1 MEKLNLQT
9 VDMVNLRINN
19 IPCRAPAGST
29 ILEAAHA
36 AGIAIPT
43 LCYLK
48 GVNEIGACRMCVV
61 EVKGA
66 KSLVTAC
73 VYPIAEGMEV
83 FTNTKRVQAARRT
96 NLKLLLSIH
105 DQECLSCPRSGE
117 CELQRLCRE
126 YGVDNNMA
134 FEGEKNQYEIDASTP
149 HLIRNNSKCILCRR
163 CVATCEKV
171 IRVSAIAVSQRG
183 FKTHVGS
190 SFDVSLGQSA
200 CINCGQCIVACPT
213 GAITTVVETDEV
225 WAAIDNPAKHVVI
238 QTAPSVRAT
247 LGESFGMPIGSNVE
261 GKMAAALRR
270 LGFDG
275 VYDTDFAADMTIME
289 EATEFMERLKTG
301 EHLPIITSCCPGWV
315 KYCEEFY
322 PEFLP
327 NLPSCKSPQQIFGAL
342 AKTYYAEKHGL
353 DPKDIVCISVMPC
366 TAKKFEHKRED
377 ECAAGEGIPDVD
389 IALTT
394 RALDNMI
401 RRAGLLFEQMPDEEF
416 DPALGIASGAGHLFG
431 VTGGVMEA
439 ALRTAAETLT
449 GKELAD
455 PVFRAV
461 RGTDRGIKEAEYEIG
476 GALVRVCCVS
486 GIRNA
491 SQVLDAVKAG
501 EKHYDFIEIMACP
514 GGCVNG
520 GGQPSQPT
528 DVRNF
533 TDLKGLRARALYDED
548 EGVTLRKSH
557 DNPLVKQVYEEY
569 LGKPGSEKA
578 HKILHTSYVV
588 RSYEY

>member
-48 GVNEIGACRMCVV
+48 EVNEIGACRMCVV

-73 VYPIAEGMEV
+73 VYPIAERMEV

-171 IRVSAIAVSQRG
+171 MGVSAIAVSQRG

-190 SFDVSLGQSA
+190 SFDTPLGRSA

-213 GAITTVVETDEV
+213 GAITTVVETDSV
-225 WAAIDNPAKHVVI
+225 WAAIDDPAKHVII

-247 LGESFGMPIGSNVE
+247 LGESFGMPIGTNVE

-301 EHLPIITSCCPGWV
+301 ENLPIITSCCPGWV

-327 NLPSCKSPQQIFGAL
+327 NLSSCKSPQQIFGAL
-342 AKTYYAEKHGL
+342 AKTYYAEKNGL
-353 DPKDIVCISVMPC
+353 DPRDIVCISVMPC
-366 TAKKFEHKRED
+366 TAKKFEHKRD
-377 ECAAGEGIPDVD
+377 NECAAGEGIPDVD

-394 RALDNMI
+394 RALGNMI
-401 RRAGLLFEQMPDEEF
+401 KRAGLLFEQMPDEEF

-461 RGTDRGIKEAEYEIG
+461 RGTDKGIKEAEYEIG
-476 GALVRVCCVS
+476 GALVRVCCAS
-486 GIRNA
+486 GIKNA
-491 SQVLDAVKAG
+491 SQVLDAVKAR

-514 GGCVNG
+514 GGCING
-520 GGQPSQPT
+520 GGQPSQPA

-548 EGVTLRKSH
+548 KGMILRKSH
-557 DNPLVKQVYEEY
+557 DNPLVKRVYEEY
-569 LGKPGSEKA
+569 LGRPGSEKA
-578 HKILHTSYVV
+578 HQILHTSYVV
-588 RSYEY
+588 RGYEY

>member
-9 VDMVNLRINN
+9 VDMVNLKINN

-66 KSLVTAC
+66 KNLVTAC
-73 VYPIAEGMEV
+73 VYPIAEVMEV

-134 FEGEKNQYEIDASTP
+134 FEGEKNHYEIDASTP
-149 HLIRNNSKCILCRR
+149 YLIRNNSKCILCRR

-171 IRVSAIAVSQRG
+171 MGVSAIAISQRG

-190 SFDVSLGQSA
+190 SFDVPLGQSA

-225 WAAIDNPAKHVVI
+225 WAAIDNPQKHVII

-247 LGESFGMPIGSNVE
+247 LGESFGMPVGTNVE

-301 EHLPIITSCCPGWV
+301 ENLPIITSCCPGWV

-327 NLPSCKSPQQIFGAL
+327 NLSSCKSPQQIFGAL

-353 DPKDIVCISVMPC
+353 DPRDIVCISVMPC
-366 TAKKFEHKRED
+366 TAKKFEHKRD
-377 ECAAGEGIPDVD
+377 HECAAGEGIPDVD

-394 RALDNMI
+394 RALGNMI

-439 ALRTAAETLT
+439 ALRTAVETLT

-455 PVFRAV
+455 PVFQAV

-476 GALVRVCCVS
+476 GAPVRVCCVS
-486 GIRNA
+486 GIKNA
-491 SQVLDAVKAG
+491 SQMLDAVKAG

-520 GGQPSQPT
+520 GGQPSQPA

-533 TDLKGLRARALYDED
+533 TDLKGLRAKALYDED
-548 EGVTLRKSH
+548 EGMTLRKSH

-588 RSYEY
+588 RGYEY

>member
-9 VDMVNLRINN
+9 VDMVNLKINN

-29 ILEAAHA
+29 ILETAHA

-48 GVNEIGACRMCVV
+48 GVNEIRACRMCVV

-66 KSLVTAC
+66 KNLVTAC

-134 FEGEKNQYEIDASTP
+134 FEGEKNHYEIDASTP
-149 HLIRNNSKCILCRR
+149 YLIRNNSKCILCRR

-171 IRVSAIAVSQRG
+171 MGVSAIAISQRG

-190 SFDVSLGQSA
+190 SFDVPLGQSA

-225 WAAIDNPAKHVVI
+225 WAAIDNPQKHVII

-247 LGESFGMPIGSNVE
+247 LGESFGMPVGTNVE

-289 EATEFMERLKTG
+289 EATEFMERLKAG
-301 EHLPIITSCCPGWV
+301 ENLPIITSCCPGWV

-327 NLPSCKSPQQIFGAL
+327 NLSSCKSPQQIFGAL

-353 DPKDIVCISVMPC
+353 DPRDIVCISVMPC
-366 TAKKFEHKRED
+366 TAKKFEHKRD
-377 ECAAGEGIPDVD
+377 HECAAGEGIPDVD

-394 RALDNMI
+394 RALGNMI

-439 ALRTAAETLT
+439 ALRTAVETLT

-455 PVFRAV
+455 PVFQAV

-476 GALVRVCCVS
+476 GAPVRVCCVS
-486 GIRNA
+486 GIKNA
-491 SQVLDAVKAG
+491 SQMLDAVKAG

-520 GGQPSQPT
+520 GGQPSQPA

-533 TDLKGLRARALYDED
+533 TDLKGLRAKALYDED
-548 EGVTLRKSH
+548 EGMTLRKSH

-588 RSYEY
+588 RGYEY

>member
-9 VDMVNLRINN
+9 VDMVNLKINN

-66 KSLVTAC
+66 KNLVTAC

-134 FEGEKNQYEIDASTP
+134 FEGEKNHYEIDASTP

-171 IRVSAIAVSQRG
+171 MGVSAIAISQRG

-190 SFDVSLGQSA
+190 SFDVPLGQSA

-225 WAAIDNPAKHVVI
+225 WAAIDNPQKHVII

-247 LGESFGMPIGSNVE
+247 LGESFGMPVGTNVE

-301 EHLPIITSCCPGWV
+301 ENLPIITSCCPGWV

-327 NLPSCKSPQQIFGAL
+327 NLSSCKSPQQIFGAL

-353 DPKDIVCISVMPC
+353 DPRDIVCISVMPC
-366 TAKKFEHKRED
+366 TAKKFEHKRD
-377 ECAAGEGIPDVD
+377 HECAAGEGIPDVD

-394 RALDNMI
+394 RALGNMI

-439 ALRTAAETLT
+439 ALRTAVETLT

-455 PVFRAV
+455 PVFQAV

-476 GALVRVCCVS
+476 GAPVRVCCVS
-486 GIRNA
+486 GIKNA
-491 SQVLDAVKAG
+491 SQMLDAVKAG

-520 GGQPSQPT
+520 GGQPSQPA

-533 TDLKGLRARALYDED
+533 TDLKGLRAKALYDED
-548 EGVTLRKSH
+548 EGMTLRKSH

-588 RSYEY
+588 RGYEY

>member
-1 MEKLNLQT
+1 
-9 VDMVNLRINN
+9 
-19 IPCRAPAGST
+19 
-29 ILEAAHA
+29 
-36 AGIAIPT
+36 
-43 LCYLK
+43 
-48 GVNEIGACRMCVV
+48 MCVV

-66 KSLVTAC
+66 KNLVTAC

-105 DQECLSCPRSGE
+105 DQECLSCPRSSE

-134 FEGEKNQYEIDASTP
+134 FEGEKNHYEIDASTP

-171 IRVSAIAVSQRG
+171 MGVSAIAISQRG

-190 SFDVSLGQSA
+190 SFDVPLGQSA

-225 WAAIDNPAKHVVI
+225 WAAIDNPQKHVII

-247 LGESFGMPIGSNVE
+247 LGESFGMPVGTNVE

-301 EHLPIITSCCPGWV
+301 ENLPIITSCCPGWV

-327 NLPSCKSPQQIFGAL
+327 NLSSCKSPQQIFGAL

-353 DPKDIVCISVMPC
+353 DPRDIVCISVMPC
-366 TAKKFEHKRED
+366 TAKKFEHKRD
-377 ECAAGEGIPDVD
+377 HECAAGEGIPDVD

-394 RALDNMI
+394 RALGNMI

-439 ALRTAAETLT
+439 ALRTAVETLT

-455 PVFRAV
+455 PVFQAV

-476 GALVRVCCVS
+476 GAPVRVCCVS
-486 GIRNA
+486 GIKNA
-491 SQVLDAVKAG
+491 SQMLDAVKAG

-520 GGQPSQPT
+520 GGQPSQPA

-533 TDLKGLRARALYDED
+533 TDLKGLRAKALYDED
-548 EGVTLRKSH
+548 EGMTLRKSH

-588 RSYEY
+588 RGYEY

>member
-9 VDMVNLRINN
+9 VDMVNLKINN

-66 KSLVTAC
+66 KNLVTAC
-73 VYPIAEGMEV
+73 VYPIAEVMEV

-134 FEGEKNQYEIDASTP
+134 FEGEKTHYEIDASTP

-171 IRVSAIAVSQRG
+171 MGVSAIAISQRG

-190 SFDVSLGQSA
+190 SFDVPLGQSA

-225 WAAIDNPAKHVVI
+225 WAAIDNPPKHVII

-247 LGESFGMPIGSNVE
+247 LGESFGMPVGTNVE

-301 EHLPIITSCCPGWV
+301 ENLPIITSCCPGWV

-327 NLPSCKSPQQIFGAL
+327 NLSSCKSPQQIFGAL

-353 DPKDIVCISVMPC
+353 DPRDIVCISVMPC
-366 TAKKFEHKRED
+366 TAKKFEHKRD
-377 ECAAGEGIPDVD
+377 HECAAGEGIPDVD

-394 RALDNMI
+394 RALGNMI

-439 ALRTAAETLT
+439 ALRTAVETLT

-455 PVFRAV
+455 PVFQAV

-476 GALVRVCCVS
+476 GAPGRGCCVS
-486 GIRNA
+486 GIKNA
-491 SQVLDAVKAG
+491 SQMLDAVKAG

-520 GGQPSQPT
+520 GGQPSQPA

-533 TDLKGLRARALYDED
+533 TDLKGLRAKALYDED
-548 EGVTLRKSH
+548 EGMTLRKSH

-588 RSYEY
+588 RGYEY

>member
-9 VDMVNLRINN
+9 VDMVNLKINN

-43 LCYLK
+43 LCFLK
-48 GVNEIGACRMCVV
+48 DVNEIGACRICVV

-66 KSLVTAC
+66 KNLVTAC

-105 DQECLSCPRSGE
+105 NQECLSCPRSGE

-126 YGVDNNMA
+126 YGVDNNIA
-134 FEGEKNQYEIDASTP
+134 FEGEKNKYEIDASTP

-163 CVATCEKV
+163 CVSTCEKV
-171 IRVSAIAVSQRG
+171 MGVAAIGISQRG

-190 SFDVSLGQSA
+190 SFDAPLSQSA
-200 CINCGQCIVACPT
+200 CINCGQCIVVCPT
-213 GAITTVVETDEV
+213 GAITTVVETDAV
-225 WAAIDNPAKHVVI
+225 WAAIDDPKKHVII

-247 LGESFGMPIGSNVE
+247 LGESFGMPIGTNVE
-261 GKMAAALRR
+261 GKMVAALHR

-289 EATEFMERLKTG
+289 EATEFMERLKSG
-301 EHLPIITSCCPGWV
+301 KNLPLITSCCPGWV

-327 NLPSCKSPQQIFGAL
+327 NLSSCKSPQQMFGAL
-342 AKTYYAEKHGL
+342 TKTYYSEKHKLNPL
-353 DPKDIVCISVMPC
+353 DIICISVMPC
-366 TAKKFEHKRED
+366 TAKKFEHKRD
-377 ECAAGEGIPDVD
+377 GECAAGEGIPDVD

-394 RALDNMI
+394 RALGNMI
-401 RRAGLLFEQMPDEEF
+401 KRAGLLFEQMPDEEF
-416 DPALGIASGAGHLFG
+416 DSDLGIASGAAHLFG

-439 ALRTAAETLT
+439 ALRTAAETIT

-455 PVFRAV
+455 PVFQAV
-461 RGTDRGIKEAEYEIG
+461 RGTSEGIKEAEYEIG
-476 GALVRVCCVS
+476 GTLVRVCCVS
-486 GIRNA
+486 GIKNA
-491 SQVLDAVKAG
+491 SQVLDAVRSG
-501 EKHYDFIEIMACP
+501 EKRYDFIEIMACP
-514 GGCVNG
+514 GGCING
-520 GGQPSQPT
+520 GGQPSQSA
-528 DVRNF
+528 DIRNF
-533 TDLKGLRARALYDED
+533 TDLKGLRAESLYSED
-548 EGVTLRKSH
+548 KDMILRKSH
-557 DNPLVKQVYEEY
+557 DNPLVKKIYEEY
-569 LGKPGSEKA
+569 LEKPGSEKA
-578 HKILHTSYVV
+578 HQILHTSYIA
-588 RSYEY
+588 RKYEY

>member
-1 MEKLNLQT
+1 M
-9 VDMVNLRINN
+9 
-19 IPCRAPAGST
+19 G
-29 ILEAAHA
+29 
-36 AGIAIPT
+36 
-43 LCYLK
+43 
-48 GVNEIGACRMCVV
+48 
-61 EVKGA
+61 
-66 KSLVTAC
+66 
-73 VYPIAEGMEV
+73 
-83 FTNTKRVQAARRT
+83 
-96 NLKLLLSIH
+96 
-105 DQECLSCPRSGE
+105 
-117 CELQRLCRE
+117 
-126 YGVDNNMA
+126 
-134 FEGEKNQYEIDASTP
+134 
-149 HLIRNNSKCILCRR
+149 
-163 CVATCEKV
+163 
-171 IRVSAIAVSQRG
+171 VSAIAISQRR
-183 FKTHVGS
+183 FNTHVGA
-190 SFDVSLGQSA
+190 SFDVRLGQSA

-225 WAAIDNPAKHVVI
+225 WAAIDNPPKHVII

-247 LGESFGMPIGSNVE
+247 LGESFGMPVGTNVE

-301 EHLPIITSCCPGWV
+301 ENLPIITSCCPGWV

-327 NLPSCKSPQQIFGAL
+327 NLSSCKSPQQIFGAL

-353 DPKDIVCISVMPC
+353 DPRDIVCISVMPC
-366 TAKKFEHKRED
+366 TAKKFEHKRD
-377 ECAAGEGIPDVD
+377 HECAAGEGIPDVD

-394 RALDNMI
+394 RALGNMI

-439 ALRTAAETLT
+439 ALRTAVETLT

-455 PVFRAV
+455 PVFQAV

-476 GALVRVCCVS
+476 GAPVRVCCVS
-486 GIRNA
+486 GIKNA
-491 SQVLDAVKAG
+491 SQMLDAVKAG

-520 GGQPSQPT
+520 GGQPSQPA

-533 TDLKGLRARALYDED
+533 TDLKGLRAKALYDED
-548 EGVTLRKSH
+548 EGMTLRKSH

-578 HKILHTSYVV
+578 HKILHTSYMV
-588 RSYEY
+588 RGYEY

>member
-439 ALRTAAETLT
+439 TLRTAAETLT

>member
-66 KSLVTAC
+66 KNLVTAC

-96 NLKLLLSIH
+96 NLKRLLSIH

-134 FEGEKNQYEIDASTP
+134 FEGEENQYEIDASTP

-171 IRVSAIAVSQRG
+171 MGVSAIAVSQRG

-327 NLPSCKSPQQIFGAL
+327 NLSSCKSPQQIFGAL

>member
-96 NLKLLLSIH
+96 NLKRLLSIH

-134 FEGEKNQYEIDASTP
+134 FEGEENQYEIDASTP

-171 IRVSAIAVSQRG
+171 MGVSAIAVSQRG

>member
-96 NLKLLLSIH
+96 NLKRLLSIH

-134 FEGEKNQYEIDASTP
+134 FEGEENQYEIDASTP

-171 IRVSAIAVSQRG
+171 MGVSAIAVSQRG

-439 ALRTAAETLT
+439 TLRTAAETLT

>member
-1 MEKLNLQT
+1 M
-9 VDMVNLRINN
+9 
-19 IPCRAPAGST
+19 
-29 ILEAAHA
+29 
-36 AGIAIPT
+36 
-43 LCYLK
+43 
-48 GVNEIGACRMCVV
+48 
-61 EVKGA
+61 
-66 KSLVTAC
+66 
-73 VYPIAEGMEV
+73 
-83 FTNTKRVQAARRT
+83 
-96 NLKLLLSIH
+96 
-105 DQECLSCPRSGE
+105 
-117 CELQRLCRE
+117 
-126 YGVDNNMA
+126 DNNMA
-134 FEGEKNQYEIDASTP
+134 FEGEKNHYEIDASTP

-171 IRVSAIAVSQRG
+171 MGVSAIVISQRG

-190 SFDVSLGQSA
+190 SFDVPLGQSA

-225 WAAIDNPAKHVVI
+225 WAAIDNPQKHVII

-247 LGESFGMPIGSNVE
+247 LGESFGMPVGTNVE

-301 EHLPIITSCCPGWV
+301 ENLPIITSCCPGWV

-327 NLPSCKSPQQIFGAL
+327 NLSSCKSPQQIFGAL

-353 DPKDIVCISVMPC
+353 DPRDIVCISVMPC
-366 TAKKFEHKRED
+366 TAKKFEHKRD
-377 ECAAGEGIPDVD
+377 HECAAGEGIPDVD

-394 RALDNMI
+394 RALGNMI

-439 ALRTAAETLT
+439 ALRTAVETLA

-455 PVFRAV
+455 PVFQAV

-476 GALVRVCCVS
+476 EAPVRVCCVS
-486 GIRNA
+486 GIKNA
-491 SQVLDAVKAG
+491 SQMLDAVKAG

-520 GGQPSQPT
+520 GGQPSQPA

-533 TDLKGLRARALYDED
+533 TDLKGLRVKALYDED
-548 EGVTLRKSH
+548 EGMTLRKSH

-588 RSYEY
+588 RGYEY

>member
-9 VDMVNLRINN
+9 VDMVSLKINQ
-19 IPCRAPAGST
+19 IPCRTPAGST

-48 GVNEIGACRMCVV
+48 DVNEIGACRMCVV

-126 YGVDNNMA
+126 YGVDNHVA
-134 FEGEKNQYEIDASTP
+134 FEGEKNHYEIDASTP

-171 IRVSAIAVSQRG
+171 MGVS
-183 FKTHVGS
+183 
-190 SFDVSLGQSA
+190 
-200 CINCGQCIVACPT
+200 
-213 GAITTVVETDEV
+213 
-225 WAAIDNPAKHVVI
+225 AIDNPQKHVII

-247 LGESFGMPIGSNVE
+247 LGESFGMPVGTNVE

-301 EHLPIITSCCPGWV
+301 ENLPIITSCCPGWV

-327 NLPSCKSPQQIFGAL
+327 NLSSCKSPSRSSAPWPRP
-342 AKTYYAEKHGL
+342 TT
-353 DPKDIVCISVMPC
+353 PK
-366 TAKKFEHKRED
+366 
-377 ECAAGEGIPDVD
+377 
-389 IALTT
+389 
-394 RALDNMI
+394 
-401 RRAGLLFEQMPDEEF
+401 RRAWIPGISSVSPSC
-416 DPALGIASGAGHLFG
+416 PAPPRSSS
-431 VTGGVMEA
+431 T
-439 ALRTAAETLT
+439 
-449 GKELAD
+449 
-455 PVFRAV
+455 
-461 RGTDRGIKEAEYEIG
+461 
-476 GALVRVCCVS
+476 S
-486 GIRNA
+486 GITSA
-491 SQVLDAVKAG
+491 P
-501 EKHYDFIEIMACP
+501 P
-514 GGCVNG
+514 GRV
-520 GGQPSQPT
+520 SRT
-528 DVRNF
+528 W
-533 TDLKGLRARALYDED
+533 
-548 EGVTLRKSH
+548 
-557 DNPLVKQVYEEY
+557 
-569 LGKPGSEKA
+569 
-578 HKILHTSYVV
+578 TSP
-588 RSYEY
+588 

>member
-327 NLPSCKSPQQIFGAL
+327 NLSSCKSPQQIFGAL

-394 RALDNMI
+394 RALGNMI

-569 LGKPGSEKA
+569 LGKPGSETA

>member
-9 VDMVNLRINN
+9 VDMVNLKINN

-66 KSLVTAC
+66 KNLVTAC

-134 FEGEKNQYEIDASTP
+134 FEGEKNHYEIDASTP

-171 IRVSAIAVSQRG
+171 MGVSAIAISQRG
-183 FKTHVGS
+183 FQTHVGS
-190 SFDVSLGQSA
+190 GFDVPLGQSA

-213 GAITTVVETDEV
+213 GAITTVVETDSV
-225 WAAIDNPAKHVVI
+225 WAAIDNPKKHVII

-247 LGESFGMPIGSNVE
+247 LGESFGMPAGTNVE

-301 EHLPIITSCCPGWV
+301 ENLPIITSCCPGWV

-327 NLPSCKSPQQIFGAL
+327 NLSSCKSPQQIFGAL
-342 AKTYYAEKHGL
+342 AKTYYAEKKGL

-366 TAKKFEHKRED
+366 TAKKFEHKRD
-377 ECAAGEGIPDVD
+377 HECAAGEGIPDVD

-394 RALDNMI
+394 RALGNMI
-401 RRAGLLFEQMPDEEF
+401 KRAGLLFEQMPDEEF
-416 DPALGIASGAGHLFG
+416 DPALGIASGAGHL
-431 VTGGVMEA
+431 
-439 ALRTAAETLT
+439 
-449 GKELAD
+449 
-455 PVFRAV
+455 
-461 RGTDRGIKEAEYEIG
+461 
-476 GALVRVCCVS
+476 S
-486 GIRNA
+486 A
-491 SQVLDAVKAG
+491 S
-501 EKHYDFIEIMACP
+501 P
-514 GGCVNG
+514 
-520 GGQPSQPT
+520 
-528 DVRNF
+528 
-533 TDLKGLRARALYDED
+533 
-548 EGVTLRKSH
+548 
-557 DNPLVKQVYEEY
+557 EE
-569 LGKPGSEKA
+569 
-578 HKILHTSYVV
+578 
-588 RSYEY
+588 